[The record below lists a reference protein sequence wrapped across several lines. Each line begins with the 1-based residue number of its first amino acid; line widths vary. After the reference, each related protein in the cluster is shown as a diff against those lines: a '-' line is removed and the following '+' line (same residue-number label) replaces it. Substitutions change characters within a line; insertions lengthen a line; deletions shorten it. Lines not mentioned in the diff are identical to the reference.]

1 MGGSRRAAS
10 RRPVTMPG
18 HRRGTALPSSW
29 KHRRPAGGPSA
40 EAAATAPVPDARGR
54 GGAMAPVLLVP
65 TGVTSRRAVIAT
77 LAVMCAAVP
86 VFAGEPDRQT
96 EQL

>member
-1 MGGSRRAAS
+1 
-10 RRPVTMPG
+10 
-18 HRRGTALPSSW
+18 
-29 KHRRPAGGPSA
+29 
-40 EAAATAPVPDARGR
+40 
-54 GGAMAPVLLVP
+54 MAPVLRVP

-96 EQL
+96 EQLPKPTRVEIPLPPGMQAPPIDKAIESLSRLRLRPAQNGLDVSETAHRPAERGSE